1 MVGITKQE
9 ILSNN
14 RMIAEFMCRGFPMS
28 HINDYKGAPDEAI
41 PKTKYHT
48 SFSELIPVCNKILK
62 LVREDRELYQKI
74 MLDKN
79 AFPAYYAWKELFSVS
94 DIDGLLHI
102 ESIYL
107 RVTDFLKWW
116 NQNK

>member
-1 MVGITKQE
+1 
-9 ILSNN
+9 
-14 RMIAEFMCRGFPMS
+14 
-28 HINDYKGAPDEAI
+28 
-41 PKTKYHT
+41 
-48 SFSELIPVCNKILK
+48 
-62 LVREDRELYQKI
+62 